1 MLSMVENTRARESRR
16 HRARACE
23 SSSRHS
29 ASTSPSGLPPLTA
42 PSADGENDGASE
54 PASGADG
61 VSCLAPQSA
70 RGRRSPVD
78 RPDDGAKA
86 EQLHTRASSVNVPN
100 PLPGAL
106 GRLGSFTMVNFYL
119 RCK

>member
-1 MLSMVENTRARESRR
+1 M
-16 HRARACE
+16 
-23 SSSRHS
+23 
-29 ASTSPSGLPPLTA
+29 TA